1 MCWKAG
7 LHPPDSGPASS
18 RDTGFLS
25 DLRINS
31 SQQEEHCFS
40 SKLGGEEKNANP
52 ISQLF
57 HFRGKML
64 PFNLKVSP
72 LQLWML
78 WPRWLEDS
86 IQLLFFF
93 FLQSLH
99 WFIAWG
105 AKGWHIHILNVT
117 LGVDLHSGL
126 TESASPWGVH
136 TWLLSVE
143 LILKKKKTILN
154 TVLSFASWT
163 FWKITQWTLVC
174 FVFIFLPWLLQ
185 HPGPSENKP
194 FSL

>member
-1 MCWKAG
+1 MCWKVG

-18 RDTGFLS
+18 RDTGFLL

-40 SKLGGEEKNANP
+40 SKLGRGKKKANP

-64 PFNLKVSP
+64 PFNLKVSS
-72 LQLWML
+72 LQLWKL
-78 WPRWLEDS
+78 WPRWLEGS
-86 IQLLFFF
+86 IQLLF

-126 TESASPWGVH
+126 TESASPSWGVH

-143 LILKKKKTILN
+143 LLLKKIKQSSIQFFHLQAE
-154 TVLSFASWT
+154 LSE
-163 FWKITQWTLVC
+163 K
-174 FVFIFLPWLLQ
+174 
-185 HPGPSENKP
+185 
-194 FSL
+194 